1 MARWMRIILWNIGV
15 LAVGGVL
22 ASCGAYAGP
31 SDLDKGQSMP
41 EKTIEQVQE
50 EHTDG
55 WMAIPGVEGVAISIC
70 DGKPCISILSS
81 VKPQKLQ
88 DKIPNTIEGY
98 PVIIKET
105 GTFRALDRQ

>member
-1 MARWMRIILWNIGV
+1 MSAAAGFIP
-15 LAVGGVL
+15 
-22 ASCGAYAGP
+22 CGAYAGP
-31 SDLDKGQSMP
+31 SDLDKEQLMP
-41 EKTIEQVQE
+41 EKTIDQVRK
-50 EHTDG
+50 EHTDE
-55 WMAIPGVEGVAISIC
+55 WMTIPGVEGVAISIC
-70 DGKPCISILSS
+70 DDNPCILILSS